1 MKTLNAS
8 SGPFVIK
15 DETEVH
21 EQMNDAYQ
29 HAMIQIHK
37 DAPSELIEG
46 FMEKLDFIKARHKHS
61 EKTVES
67 CISGFSTPPTLFELL
82 VASYVVNGG
91 ILFKYGPELEQEQ
104 DDENELT
111 KLLAELSAETADD

>member
-1 MKTLNAS
+1 
-8 SGPFVIK
+8 
-15 DETEVH
+15 
-21 EQMNDAYQ
+21 MNDSYQ
-29 HAMIQIHK
+29 HAMIQIHRN
-37 DAPSELIEG
+37 APEELITG

-82 VASYVVNGG
+82 VASYVINGG

-104 DDENELT
+104 EDDNDFSQ
-111 KLLAELSAETADD
+111 LLAELSAVDATEEPTLAEKD